1 MEIKYSEKS
10 VKQLKKIAKSD
21 FKEYQK
27 LIEASQDRA
36 DYNLTV
42 KTKKAVKKWT
52 SHDKLKKDLGL

>member
-10 VKQLKKIAKSD
+10 VKQLKKIAKGD

-36 DYNLTV
+36 DYNLAV